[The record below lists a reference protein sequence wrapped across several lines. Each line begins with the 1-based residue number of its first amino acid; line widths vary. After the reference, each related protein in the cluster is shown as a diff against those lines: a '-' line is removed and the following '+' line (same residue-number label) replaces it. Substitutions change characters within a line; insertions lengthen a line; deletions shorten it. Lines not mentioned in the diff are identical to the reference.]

1 MVTTSTAQPQRSPRP
16 HRRGGQIPKW
26 FHLTNGALS
35 RLIPGLAA
43 RLFAFFFT
51 RPSRHKLP
59 KHERAWLLQ
68 ATATPIK
75 LASGEV
81 VPLYQWR
88 GSPAP
93 FGVRDE
99 APLPTVLLVHGFGSR
114 AGQMGGFA
122 APLVAAGYRVVA
134 FDAPAHG
141 AAAGSRSS
149 LPEML
154 EVTQEIAAGLGPL
167 AGVVAHSNGA
177 AAVIA
182 ALAGGMR
189 AERVAL
195 LAPMPDLESFIS
207 RLAGTLGFSDG
218 VAKQAQKRVEARYG
232 LPFSDL
238 KAQNLIGSLSQ
249 PVLILQDSKDRTV
262 PLVEVEELADN
273 WPTADLQISTGLGH
287 NRLLRDAASID
298 RVVAHMGD
306 PTQR

>member
-1 MVTTSTAQPQRSPRP
+1 MVTTSTAQPQQGPKPR
-16 HRRGGQIPKW
+16 RRGGQIPKW
-26 FHLTNGALS
+26 FHLITGGLS
-35 RLIPGLAA
+35 SLVPGVAA
-43 RLFAFFFT
+43 GLFAFLFT
-51 RPSRHKLP
+51 RPPRHKLP

-68 ATATPIK
+68 ATATPVK

-114 AGQMGGFA
+114 AGQLGSFA

-141 AAAGSRSS
+141 AAAGRRSS

-154 EVTQEIAAGLGPL
+154 EVTQDIAARLGPL

-182 ALAGGMR
+182 ALAGGMQ
-189 AERVAL
+189 ADRVAL
-195 LAPMPDLESFIS
+195 LAPMPDLESFIL
-207 RLAGTLGFSDG
+207 RLAATLGFSAK
-218 VAKQAQKRVEARYG
+218 VAKRAQKRVEARYG
-232 LPFSDL
+232 VPFSAL
-238 KAQNLIGSLSQ
+238 KAQNLTGSLSQ

-262 PLVEVEELADN
+262 PLAEVEELARN